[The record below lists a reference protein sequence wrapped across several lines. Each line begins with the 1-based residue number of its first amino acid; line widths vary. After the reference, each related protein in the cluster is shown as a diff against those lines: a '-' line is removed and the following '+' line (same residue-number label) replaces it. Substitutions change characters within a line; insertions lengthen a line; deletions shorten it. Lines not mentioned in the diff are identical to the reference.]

1 MNTFEYILAYHFDN
15 HTVASEIDLKLNRV
29 GFYFEHIHSG
39 NALVDQSLG
48 QRLSEKNKYFFL
60 LISENFLK
68 DVNCLYKLFE
78 SILIAE
84 KQNRK
89 FCIVLVKGNLID
101 PLSGQLKEVETKL
114 NSVGDLLYYIN
125 YWQDQYLTLRKK
137 YLENEQSLQ
146 TTDGKLKKIREIA
159 SEIGELL
166 HKIRNLNPISI
177 DKFQENHY
185 KYFFEI
191 TNHSEAYESYIQ
203 MSSFDDKDDMIERKV
218 EAIMKQKENEAS
230 TESEKVNFNEK
241 NTSEKASVENI
252 EVEKSASTGKET
264 EESLLLEKL
273 INYKKKLIDEAT
285 EPTHISTSDMDEH
298 KSEHCKHIEHG
309 AMVDYDDIEKLD
321 KELSAKMGQ
330 LLNKKFNI
338 EADDQSADEAFDQQ
352 NDKQKSITTLRK
364 AILAQPESIEIRLE
378 LVRLLMDDPDN
389 FSEVTD
395 LLESILKLDRD
406 NIDAIYLIGKIS
418 ESVGEYNLAKT
429 YYTKLANL
437 QADFPNIHYDL
448 AQLLMK
454 HFPGEVEEA
463 AYYLKKTFQHDTTNT
478 KAFEQRGILL
488 YKSLNKPQKAKKI
501 FEKLIKWDP
510 EHPTAYY
517 HLAEIYYNE
526 GDNEQAVDN
535 FKMAKTITAKLTN
548 QPIKEVE
555 IEQKSESLIQKF
567 KPELST
573 DSESIIPA
581 PKKISSFVMI
591 TGASSGIGKATA
603 ELLAAKGKNLIL
615 TGRRADR
622 LEQLATELKQKHA
635 IDIEILVF
643 DVRDFNSIQ
652 KAIDTLG
659 DKIEGVDVLINNA
672 GLALGFEPIFEGSVE
687 HWDTMVDTNVKGVLY
702 MTRLITPG
710 MVKRKKGHIINICS
724 TAGKEVYP
732 KGNVYCA
739 TKFAVEALTRA
750 FRQDLLPYN
759 IRVSEVSPGHT
770 EHTEFA
776 QVRFEGDKE
785 RAKIYNDFN
794 PLRSEDVAA
803 IIDFI
808 LHQPLHVNI
817 QDVLVTATQQASS
830 TLIDR
835 SGRNFD

>member
-1 MNTFEYILAYHFDN
+1 M
-15 HTVASEIDLKLNRV
+15 K
-29 GFYFEHIHSG
+29 
-39 NALVDQSLG
+39 AL
-48 QRLSEKNKYFFL
+48 
-60 LISENFLK
+60 
-68 DVNCLYKLFE
+68 
-78 SILIAE
+78 
-84 KQNRK
+84 
-89 FCIVLVKGNLID
+89 
-101 PLSGQLKEVETKL
+101 
-114 NSVGDLLYYIN
+114 
-125 YWQDQYLTLRKK
+125 
-137 YLENEQSLQ
+137 
-146 TTDGKLKKIREIA
+146 
-159 SEIGELL
+159 
-166 HKIRNLNPISI
+166 
-177 DKFQENHY
+177 
-185 KYFFEI
+185 
-191 TNHSEAYESYIQ
+191 
-203 MSSFDDKDDMIERKV
+203 
-218 EAIMKQKENEAS
+218 
-230 TESEKVNFNEK
+230 
-241 NTSEKASVENI
+241 
-252 EVEKSASTGKET
+252 
-264 EESLLLEKL
+264 
-273 INYKKKLIDEAT
+273 
-285 EPTHISTSDMDEH
+285 
-298 KSEHCKHIEHG
+298 
-309 AMVDYDDIEKLD
+309 
-321 KELSAKMGQ
+321 
-330 LLNKKFNI
+330 
-338 EADDQSADEAFDQQ
+338 
-352 NDKQKSITTLRK
+352 
-364 AILAQPESIEIRLE
+364 
-378 LVRLLMDDPDN
+378 
-389 FSEVTD
+389 
-395 LLESILKLDRD
+395 
-406 NIDAIYLIGKIS
+406 
-418 ESVGEYNLAKT
+418 
-429 YYTKLANL
+429 
-437 QADFPNIHYDL
+437 
-448 AQLLMK
+448 
-454 HFPGEVEEA
+454 
-463 AYYLKKTFQHDTTNT
+463 
-478 KAFEQRGILL
+478 
-488 YKSLNKPQKAKKI
+488 
-501 FEKLIKWDP
+501 
-510 EHPTAYY
+510 
-517 HLAEIYYNE
+517 
-526 GDNEQAVDN
+526 
-535 FKMAKTITAKLTN
+535 
-548 QPIKEVE
+548 
-555 IEQKSESLIQKF
+555 
-567 KPELST
+567 
-573 DSESIIPA
+573 
-581 PKKISSFVMI
+581 I

>member
-89 FCIVLVKGNLID
+89 FCIILIKGNLID

-137 YLENEQSLQ
+137 YLEEEQSLQ
-146 TTDGKLKKIREIA
+146 TADGKLKKIREIA

-177 DKFQENHY
+177 GKFQENQY

-218 EAIMKQKENEAS
+218 EELLKQKQNEAS
-230 TESEKVNFNEK
+230 AEGEKVNFTEK
-241 NTSEKASVENI
+241 NTDEKASFESG
-252 EVEKSASTGKET
+252 KSHSIRKET
-264 EESLLLEKL
+264 EESILLEKL
-273 INYKKKLIDEAT
+273 LNYKKELIDEA
-285 EPTHISTSDMDEH
+285 EQPTQKSTSDRVEKKAEQIKNVEH
-298 KSEHCKHIEHG
+298 E
-309 AMVDYDDIEKLD
+309 AMADFDDIEKLD

-330 LLNKKFNI
+330 LLNEKFKI
-338 EADDQSADEAFDQQ
+338 MPVDESADDEAFRLQ
-352 NDKQKSITTLRK
+352 NDKQKTISTLRK
-364 AILAQPESIEIRLE
+364 AALAQPESTEVRLE

-429 YYTKLANL
+429 YFTKLANL

-454 HFPGEVEEA
+454 HFPAEVEEA
-463 AYYLKKTFQHDTTNT
+463 SFYLKKTFQHDTTNT
-478 KAFEQRGILL
+478 KALEQRGILL

-501 FEKLIKWDP
+501 FEKLIKWNP

-526 GDNEQAVDN
+526 GDNDQAVEN
-535 FKMAKTITAKLTN
+535 FKMAKSITAKLTN
-548 QPIKEVE
+548 QPTKEVE

-615 TGRRADR
+615 TGRRSDR
-622 LEQLATELKQKHA
+622 LEQLASDLKQSHA
-635 IDIEILVF
+635 IDVEILVF
-643 DVRDFNSIQ
+643 DVRDFSSIQ

-672 GLALGFEPIFEGSVE
+672 GLALGFDPIFEGSVD
-687 HWDTMVDTNVKGVLY
+687 HWDTMIDTNVKGVLY

-710 MVKRKKGHIINICS
+710 MVKRKKGHIVNICS

-794 PLRSEDVAA
+794 PLRSEDVAS

-808 LHQPLHVNI
+808 LHQPPHVNI